1 MSSNLMD
8 TEKGGEQTQYE
19 GEYTDAVPKSKSTGQ
34 FGSTSENTTED
45 FASTSEGAQQK
56 AARGEKTV
64 ENMRYGQTISEG
76 GMSGFTTGQDG
87 TAEQG
92 GYGGVDDK
100 AEEGSAKAERN
111 AQGYGGKQDHNRE
124 IGA

>member
-1 MSSNLMD
+1 MSSTLMD

-34 FGSTSENTTED
+34 FGSSSENTTEN
-45 FASTSEGAQQK
+45 FAATTEGAQQR
-56 AARGEKTV
+56 AARGEKTA

-92 GYGGVDDK
+92 GYGRVNDNADE
-100 AEEGSAKAERN
+100 ASAKAERT
-111 AQGYGGKQDHNRE
+111 AQGYGEQQDHNRE